1 MRSLTL
7 HHLTSCHMML
17 MMYLCYPAVAFSA
30 TMAFDVASTRHSIS
44 MANGIPTVKTMRSN
58 SVPSFLRLRGGEDVS
73 IEETNSEVIEPPES
87 SLEDDAIL
95 FEEENLVDT
104 TMTAESQETT
114 LEAKTPE
121 ISSASGKATLIS
133 YAITAIKCAGASY
146 SGALITHPII
156 TKALTAGLTFGL
168 SDWTAQRI
176 ESKSSAS
183 DNKKPG
189 SKLPSKSTS
198 ERLPLQN
205 WKRTIFSTAVGLF
218 FFGPAAHYWYEAVF
232 KFLPGTSLFPTM
244 QKALLGQVI
253 FGPVFTCIF
262 FASSLLQDNI
272 FTFKSWAAQIK
283 KDLPAVWL
291 SGLGYWPLVD
301 MISYG
306 LIPMKFIPL
315 FINLASFVWTIY
327 LSMVSN
333 RRAELQ

>member
-1 MRSLTL
+1 
-7 HHLTSCHMML
+7 
-17 MMYLCYPAVAFSA
+17 
-30 TMAFDVASTRHSIS
+30 MAFDVASTRHSIS

-87 SLEDDAIL
+87 ALEDDAIL

-104 TMTAESQETT
+104 TMTTESQETT

-183 DNKKPG
+183 DNKKTRIETTIKINIRATTS
-189 SKLPSKSTS
+189 SKL
-198 ERLPLQN
+198 EEDN
-205 WKRTIFSTAVGLF
+205 F
-218 FFGPAAHYWYEAVF
+218 FYGGGT
-232 KFLPGTSLFPTM
+232 FLLWTG
-244 QKALLGQVI
+244 G
-253 FGPVFTCIF
+253 
-262 FASSLLQDNI
+262 SLL
-272 FTFKSWAAQIK
+272 
-283 KDLPAVWL
+283 V
-291 SGLGYWPLVD
+291 
-301 MISYG
+301 
-306 LIPMKFIPL
+306 
-315 FINLASFVWTIY
+315 
-327 LSMVSN
+327 
-333 RRAELQ
+333 